1 MVFEQNIA
9 LGIVG
14 VWLLIITII
23 LTWLFSFFR
32 HLTRVAKTDDIKK
45 LLDKLIEKGNNNT
58 VEIEKTKKAINQII
72 NEGMGHVQKVGL
84 IRFNPFNEIGGDH
97 SFSLAILDG
106 GDNGIIITGLHTRD
120 RTRIYAKQV
129 NKGKSDLELSTEE
142 QKALLKAQRV

>member
-23 LTWLFSFFR
+23 LIWLFSFFR

-84 IRFNPFNEIGGDH
+84 IRFNHFNEIGGDH

>member
-1 MVFEQNIA
+1 
-9 LGIVG
+9 
-14 VWLLIITII
+14 
-23 LTWLFSFFR
+23 
-32 HLTRVAKTDDIKK
+32 
-45 LLDKLIEKGNNNT
+45 
-58 VEIEKTKKAINQII
+58 
-72 NEGMGHVQKVGL
+72 VGL